1 MNTHHKIWRI
11 AAPMMLANISVPL
24 LGLVD
29 TAILGHLDSA
39 HYLAAVAVG
48 SSLLTMLYWSLGFLR
63 MGTTGASAQAR
74 GSDDSLRESEVLLQ
88 SAALA
93 LALGLAVLMLTR
105 WLVPAAL
112 VLMNTP
118 PASIEL
124 ALTYVEIRLFSAPAV
139 LLTYVAVGWL
149 IGQQRAR
156 WVLAITVSTNV
167 LNIILDYVL
176 ILGLDMNSRGAAIAS
191 LISEYAGACVALRA
205 VAPALAARSRQE
217 LGRMLRQYRHYSQI
231 LSTNGALFVR
241 TALLL
246 FAFAFFTA
254 QSAELGTTILAANT
268 ILLNLML
275 FTAHGLDAFAHAAE
289 ALTGEAAGRRNWR
302 QFREVCVASAMW
314 SLAAGLL
321 LSIALLAGKALIL
334 SLMTSLPEVLST
346 ANTYYP
352 WLLAMPLVSVAC
364 YLLDGIFVGALQT
377 RWMQYS
383 MVACVLGI
391 YLPAWLLTL
400 DLGNHGLWLAFV
412 LFNLARGISLGLV
425 FVWLSRN
432 QRWWPQARV
441 IHP

>member
-1 MNTHHKIWRI
+1 
-11 AAPMMLANISVPL
+11 MMLANVSVPL

-112 VLMNTP
+112 ALMNTP
-118 PASIEL
+118 PASMEL

-205 VAPALAARSRQE
+205 VAPALTARSRQE

-231 LSTNGALFVR
+231 LRTNGALFVR

-254 QSAELGTTILAANT
+254 QSAELGTTVLAANT

-275 FTAHGLDAFAHAAE
+275 FTAHSLDAFAHAAE
-289 ALTGEAAGRRNWR
+289 ALIGEAAGRRNWR

-321 LSIALLAGKALIL
+321 LSIALLAGKAPIL

-346 ANTYYP
+346 AHTYYL

-383 MVACVLGI
+383 MVACVSGI
-391 YLPAWLLTL
+391 YLPVWLLTL

-412 LFNLARGISLGLV
+412 MFNLARGISLGLV
-425 FVWLSRN
+425 FVWLSRY